1 MGETALHVF
10 ASTGD
15 TAAVRRILPGCD
27 YTYILRKSEFR
38 LTQGLD
44 ALHTALIFQQFD
56 IADAILERLQEIWQ
70 AQPPPG
76 GLELM
81 KDLLAVR
88 DPVART
94 TTIMLMCRFVTP
106 LCHFACACFAVFTH
120 KLSFVPS
127 EALCFR
133 WAMDKLLDRVI
144 NLLQVLNHGTSRFP
158 EMLQVV
164 LFETDRSGLTAL
176 HHAVRSGNK
185 HVVRWCM
192 MNGAVACPGH
202 VPRFEVESSI
212 SKTKS
217 PPNHSNLNV
226 KSLIPDGASKL
237 TMGTTLWECVFDSH
251 HILHYSSICAGLCSF
266 VVNWL
271 ILFCY
276 FVLVDTSQV
285 SCLAHIL

>member
-44 ALHTALIFQQFD
+44 ALHTALIFQQLD

-94 TTIMLMCRFVTP
+94 TTVMLMCRFVTP
-106 LCHFACACFAVFTH
+106 LCYFACVFFAVFTH

-133 WAMDKLLDRVI
+133 WGMDKLLDRVI
-144 NLLQVLNHGTSRFP
+144 ILLQVLNHGTSRFP

-185 HVVRWCM
+185 YVVRWCM
-192 MNGAVACPGH
+192 MHGAVACPGH
-202 VPRFEVESSI
+202 VPRFEVES
-212 SKTKS
+212 KTKS
-217 PPNHSNLNV
+217 PPNHSNMSV

-237 TMGTTLWECVFDSH
+237 TMGTTLWECVFRFPSYFALFFHLRRPLFFCYELVD
-251 HILHYSSICAGLCSF
+251 F
-266 VVNWL
+266 V
-271 ILFCY
+271 FY
-276 FVLVDTSQV
+276 FVLVDISQV